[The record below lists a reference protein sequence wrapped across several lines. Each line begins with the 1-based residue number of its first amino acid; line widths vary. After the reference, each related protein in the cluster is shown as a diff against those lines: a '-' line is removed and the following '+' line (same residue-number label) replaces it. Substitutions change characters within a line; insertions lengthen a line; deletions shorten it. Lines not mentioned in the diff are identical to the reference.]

1 MKNSFKWALVT
12 LGVGAASFALSP
24 VLWPPSASAAQP
36 PGNLLPLFLLLSA
49 LESLAF
55 GLGVAFLLFGR
66 RWVGSMGVAPG
77 LSIATYIS
85 IAWLLV
91 NWWPHDNLH
100 RVVGFEWSRFLLIE
114 YGFHLPLLLAGA
126 VSAWFFVSLTRRES
140 AIA

>member
-1 MKNSFKWALVT
+1 MKTWFKWSLVT
-12 LGVGAASFALSP
+12 LGVGAASFALTPVIWPLSP
-24 VLWPPSASAAQP
+24 AAQP
-36 PGNLLPLFLLLSA
+36 PGNLLPLFILLVA

-66 RWVGSMGVAPG
+66 RWVGSMGVSPG

-91 NWWPHDNLH
+91 NWWPHDSLH
-100 RVVGFEWSRFLLIE
+100 RVLGLEWSRLLLIE
-114 YGFHLPLLLAGA
+114 YGFHLPLLLAAA
-126 VSAWFFVSLTRRES
+126 VVAWFFVSLSRRES

>member
-1 MKNSFKWALVT
+1 MKTRFKWSLVN
-12 LGVGAASFALSP
+12 LGVGAAAFALTPVNWPLSP
-24 VLWPPSASAAQP
+24 AAQPP
-36 PGNLLPLFLLLSA
+36 PGNLLPLFILLGA
-49 LESLAF
+49 LESLAV

-66 RWVGSMGVAPG
+66 QWVGSMGVSPG

-100 RVVGFEWSRFLLIE
+100 RVVGLEWSRLMIIE
-114 YGFHLPLLLAGA
+114 YSFHLPLLLAAA
-126 VSAWFFVSLTRRES
+126 VVAWFFVSLSRRES

>member
-1 MKNSFKWALVT
+1 MKTWFKWSSVT
-12 LGVGAASFALSP
+12 LGVGAVSIALSF
-24 VLWPPSASAAQP
+24 VIWPPAASVVRP
-36 PGNLLPLFLLLSA
+36 PGNLLPLFLVLSV

-66 RWVGSMGVAPG
+66 RWVGSVGVAPG

-100 RVVGFEWSRFLLIE
+100 RVVGFEWNRFVLIE
-114 YGFHLPLLLAGA
+114 YGFHLPLLVAGA
-126 VSAWFFVSLTRRES
+126 VVAWFFVSLASRES

>member
-1 MKNSFKWALVT
+1 MKAWLKWSLVT
-12 LGVGAASFALSP
+12 LGVGAASFALGP
-24 VLWPPSASAAQP
+24 VIWPLPTTAQP
-36 PGNLLPLFLLLSA
+36 PANLLPLIILLIA

-66 RWVGSMGVAPG
+66 RWIGSMGVSPG
-77 LSIATYIS
+77 LSFATYLS

-91 NWWPHDNLH
+91 NWWPHDSLH
-100 RVVGFEWSRFLLIE
+100 RVTGLEWNRLVLIE

-126 VSAWFFVSLTRRES
+126 VVAWFFVSLSRRES

>member
-1 MKNSFKWALVT
+1 MKAWLKWSLVT
-12 LGVGAASFALSP
+12 LGVGAASFALTP
-24 VLWPPSASAAQP
+24 VIWPVSTTSLP
-36 PGNLLPLFLLLSA
+36 PDNLLPLIILLIA

-66 RWVGSMGVAPG
+66 RWIGSMGVSPG
-77 LSIATYIS
+77 LSIATYLS

-91 NWWPHDNLH
+91 NWWPHDSLH
-100 RVVGFEWSRFLLIE
+100 RVTGLEWNRLVLIE

-126 VSAWFFVSLTRRES
+126 VLAWFFVSLSRRES